1 MLYPLSYGRLCSVTS
16 CRAVSTRCARLR
28 RACDRHVAEARGFE
42 PPVPGKGDNS
52 LAVSPIR
59 PLWHASLNFLRVP
72 DRSAISAGLPEPPR
86 STAYTGQTYAVE
98 MTARLRPELA
108 ELPVYVPGKTVPGA
122 IKLASNETVSGP
134 LPSVRAAIE
143 RATDGINRYPDNG
156 CADLKA
162 ALAKHLNS
170 GRVGSAGG
178 WGPEHIAAGCGS
190 VSLCQQLIQ
199 ITATAGDEVLFGW
212 RSFEIYPLQVRLA
225 GATAVQVPLADH
237 TFDLTAMLAAVTDRT
252 RLIFICNPNNPTST
266 VVDPAALARFVEA
279 VPSHIAI
286 AIDEAYVEYIRDGL
300 VPDSLGLVREHGNV
314 VVLRTFSKAYG
325 LAGLRVGYAAGH
337 PELITAMD
345 KAFVPFTLSSISQ
358 AAAIASL
365 DAADELLA
373 RTDAVVAERARVSDT
388 LLAAGFILPSSQA
401 NFVWL
406 PLGPRTQ
413 DFVQRAA
420 DARIV
425 VRPYGTDGVRVTIG
439 APEENDALLQFAQG
453 WI

>member
-1 MLYPLSYGRLCSVTS
+1 
-16 CRAVSTRCARLR
+16 
-28 RACDRHVAEARGFE
+28 
-42 PPVPGKGDNS
+42 
-52 LAVSPIR
+52 
-59 PLWHASLNFLRVP
+59 
-72 DRSAISAGLPEPPR
+72 
-86 STAYTGQTYAVE
+86 

-122 IKLASNETVSGP
+122 IKLASNETVQGP

-156 CADLKA
+156 CADLKS

-170 GRVGSAGG
+170 GRVGSADG
-178 WGPEHIAAGCGS
+178 WGPEHIAVGCGS

-199 ITATAGDEVLFGW
+199 ISATSGDEVLFGW

-225 GATAVQVPLADH
+225 GATAVRVPLSDH

-252 RLIFICNPNNPTST
+252 RLIFVCNPNNPTST
-266 VVDPAALARFVEA
+266 VVEPDGLARFVEA
-279 VPSHIAI
+279 VPSHVMI
-286 AIDEAYVEYIRDGL
+286 AIDEAYIEYIRDGL
-300 VPDSLGLVREHGNV
+300 VPDSLGLVRDHSNV

-345 KAFVPFTLSSISQ
+345 KAYVPFTATSISQ

-373 RTDAVVAERARVSDT
+373 RTDAVVAERARVSDA
-388 LLAAGFILPSSQA
+388 LRAAGFTLPSSQA

-406 PLGPRTQ
+406 PLGPRTL
-413 DFVQRAA
+413 DFVERAA

-439 APEENDALLQFAQG
+439 APEENDAMLQFAQG